1 MNGAR
6 RTLSRLAAHAFAAAA
21 VLLWSGPCR
30 AQAQGQVLAAE
41 YEAKAAFIYNIALF
55 TSFPQLD
62 GAQVR
67 LCVLGRDPFDGALQA
82 LQGKPV
88 GAARLGVEYPRSA
101 LEALRR
107 CQIVFIS
114 DSEQDELA
122 ALLDASREA
131 PVLTIADMKGAA
143 RRGVMLELSVQDKRI
158 AFEFN
163 GAAARA
169 ANITLSSKVL
179 RLAKAVY

>member
-1 MNGAR
+1 MGTRLR
-6 RTLSRLAAHAFAAAA
+6 RGLLYALALGLGWPAMC
-21 VLLWSGPCR
+21 L
-30 AQAQGQVLAAE
+30 AQSAAE

-55 TSFPQLD
+55 TTFPHAE
-62 GAQVR
+62 GGQVR
-67 LCVLGRDPFDGALQA
+67 LCVLGRDPFDGALNA

-88 GAARLGVEYPRSA
+88 GAARLA
-101 LEALRR
+101 LEHPRAASDALRR
-107 CQIVFIS
+107 CQILFIS
-114 DSEQDELA
+114 DSESD
-122 ALLDASREA
+122 ALPALIEASRAA
-131 PVLTIADMKGAA
+131 PVLTIADVGGAA

-169 ANITLSSKVL
+169 ANIVLSSKVL